1 MLRYTIYMKIKYN
14 QKGFAHSLFVLLI
27 VVVAVGAI
35 GFFTYKNIQNNKSEE
50 KSSTIGQTS
59 NVKND
64 STIELQNLGIVS
76 MDSVLVTNDV
86 LREYDSMGLKGFY
99 PFGDKLGGKTDSRL
113 NPNFEFSS
121 LKPGTKVISAIDG
134 EVGFIKKQSET
145 GDSEVFIQPTGGS
158 VWTIGYDHIANVA
171 VKKGQKVKAGNVI
184 GEPAVQGNGSLR
196 FEFQINKDEAGV
208 TTHVC
213 PSTLLS
219 KDVKDNLI
227 EQIAAMEQSWNTV
240 SGMNLYDVASQ
251 NPAGCIKKTM
261 TPAQAEGR

>member
-1 MLRYTIYMKIKYN
+1 ML
-14 QKGFAHSLFVLLI
+14 LVLVLVSA
-27 VVVAVGAI
+27 VVGGA
-35 GFFTYKNIQNNKSEE
+35 GFFTYKNIQNKEAEE
-50 KSSTIGQTS
+50 LNS
-59 NVKND
+59 NVERSPQTKSDD
-64 STIELQNLGIVS
+64 SDIQRQNLGLVS
-76 MDSVLVTNDV
+76 MDSVLVTNDA

-99 PFGDKLGGKTDSRL
+99 PFGDKLGGKTDTRL

-134 EVGFIKKQSET
+134 VVGFIKTQSET
-145 GDSEVFIQPTGGS
+145 GDSEVFIQPSDGS
-158 VWTIGYDHIANVA
+158 VWTLGYDHISNVT
-171 VKKGQKVKAGNVI
+171 VKKGQKVKAGDVI
-184 GEPAVQGNGSLR
+184 GEPAVQGNGALR

-213 PSTLLS
+213 PSLKLEANVRDTVLAE
-219 KDVKDNLI
+219 I
-227 EQIAAMEQSWNTV
+227 TAMEQSWNTV